1 MTSQIQRKVSYF
13 FSSLLIILLGVQ
25 IVTAQTSSITINE
38 GSDHWILPNLVC
50 EGALCNTR
58 ITPAGN
64 ITIVDTTANQL
75 YVSIRNEDHYTQYDL
90 QAMSTFMNG
99 FVDFIP
105 LDASSKIVFASDTG
119 SAVLGE
125 YDTTTRSFTQLNLSE
140 YGRIKSCNNYLATA
154 IAPQGYILPIG
165 IGSQFLFCSFDE
177 NSELTVH
184 IYDVSSNQVQN
195 LDFGAKGIGD
205 NSQGKPW
212 NSLVGGQ
219 DGNLYIEVFD
229 PPKYLETLVSSSI
242 TSISLTHRSRA
253 LVKYTVASG
262 TWSFQT
268 ITADQMLSSTFSDS
282 RFIRAART
290 ISVDA
295 NGNSYFYFE
304 PSDSPPATVMNLTII
319 NPNSSALFRLTSSD
333 FTQSK
338 VFVGVTQDGLVL
350 LAGSQ
355 GLSSLSLEQ
364 IDNYPLENNSTN
376 TPLVPT
382 NTPTNTPTVNTF
394 PSTGVLDNFNRANGT
409 IGSNWAGTVLPT

>member
-1 MTSQIQRKVSYF
+1 MTSQFQLKLSYF
-13 FSSLLIILLGVQ
+13 FSSLLIVLLGVHTT
-25 IVTAQTSSITINE
+25 TAQSSSDVTISK
-38 GSDHWILPNLVC
+38 GSDQWLLPNLAC
-50 EGALCNTR
+50 EGVSCYTR
-58 ITPAGN
+58 ITAAGN
-64 ITIVDTTANQL
+64 ITTVDTTDNQL

-99 FVDFIP
+99 FADFVP
-105 LDASSKIVFASDTG
+105 LDGSSKIVFASDTG
-119 SAVLGE
+119 SAVIEE

-165 IGSQFLFCSFDE
+165 IGSQFLFCSFNG

-268 ITADQMLSSTFSDS
+268 ITADQMLSSAFSDS

-304 PSDSPPATVMNLTII
+304 PSDAPPATVMELTAIDQ
-319 NPNSSALFRLTSSD
+319 NSNVLYRLATSD
-333 FTQSK
+333 FTHSK

-350 LAGSQ
+350 FAG
-355 GLSSLSLEQ
+355 GEGRNRLILEQ
-364 IDNYPLENNSTN
+364 INGYPLDKQ
-376 TPLVPT
+376 L
-382 NTPTNTPTVNTF
+382 F
-394 PSTGVLDNFNRANGT
+394 H
-409 IGSNWAGTVLPT
+409 

>member
-1 MTSQIQRKVSYF
+1 MTSQFQLKLSYF
-13 FSSLLIILLGVQ
+13 FSSLLIVLLSVHTT
-25 IVTAQTSSITINE
+25 TAQSSDFTISK
-38 GSDHWILPNLVC
+38 GSDQWLLPNLAC
-50 EGALCNTR
+50 EGVSCYTR

-119 SAVLGE
+119 SAVLGA

-268 ITADQMLSSTFSDS
+268 ITADQMLSSAFSDS

-304 PSDSPPATVMNLTII
+304 PSDSPPATVMELTAIDQ
-319 NPNSSALFRLTSSD
+319 NSNVLYRLATSD

-350 LAGSQ
+350 FAGGE
-355 GLSSLSLEQ
+355 GLNWLILEQ
-364 IDNYPLENNSTN
+364 INDYPLEK
-376 TPLVPT
+376 
-382 NTPTNTPTVNTF
+382 
-394 PSTGVLDNFNRANGT
+394 
-409 IGSNWAGTVLPT
+409 